1 MPDSRNWKRLSNIWD
16 RPMLSGKPWHQIPIA
31 KTTTRSNELPF
42 ATIHNARMFYRLQG
56 NAGRP
61 VLILS
66 HSISTDQAMWELQIG
81 DLLPHF
87 QILRYD
93 TRGHGAS
100 ESTTGEYSIEM
111 LGKDI
116 LALADALEISQFA
129 FCGLS
134 LGGAIGQWVAVHA
147 PERVTHL
154 VLANTSAQ
162 FIPRANWETRIAAV
176 VKGGMSAVVE
186 VAMERFFS
194 PDTLAKQN
202 PNVASVRSVFLGT
215 EPVGYLGCCAA
226 LRDMNHVDLLRQI
239 KSPTLVISG
248 ERDIATPWSG
258 HGEMLAREIPGAKTV
273 HLAAAL
279 PSNIERP
286 HSFTTALLE
295 FLLAQP
301 NLGADSLRAGF
312 EVRRAVLGD
321 AHVDSATA
329 NTTEFTREF
338 QEVITR
344 YAWGTIWSRPELD
357 RRTRRL
363 LALAITA
370 SLGRWEEFALHVRA
384 GLASDLELCDL
395 KEVLLQTAVYAGTP
409 AANTGFRIAAEQIG

>member
-1 MPDSRNWKRLSNIWD
+1 
-16 RPMLSGKPWHQIPIA
+16 
-31 KTTTRSNELPF
+31 LPF
-42 ATIHNARMFYRLQG
+42 ATVHNARMFYRVQG
-56 NAGRP
+56 NVGRP

-66 HSISTDQAMWELQIG
+66 HSISTDHAMWDLQVEN
-81 DLLPHF
+81 LLPHF

-100 ESTTGEYSIEM
+100 EATSGEYSIEM

-116 LALADALEISQFA
+116 LALADALKISQFA

-134 LGGAIGQWVAVHA
+134 LGGAIGQWVAAHA

-154 VLANTSAQ
+154 VLANTSPQ
-162 FIPRANWETRIAAV
+162 FVPRTNWEARIAAV
-176 VKGGMSAVVE
+176 LKGGMAAVVDL
-186 VAMERFFS
+186 AMQRFFL

-202 PNVASVRSVFLGT
+202 PHVASTRSVFLGT
-215 EPVGYLGCCAA
+215 DPVGYLGCCAA
-226 LRDMNHVDLLRQI
+226 LSDMNHGDLLRKI
-239 KSPTLVISG
+239 KAPTLVISG
-248 ERDIATPWSG
+248 DRDVATPWSG
-258 HGEMLAREIPGAKTV
+258 HGERLAQEIPGAKAL
-273 HLAAAL
+273 HLAAAHL
-279 PSNIERP
+279 SNIERP

-295 FLLAQP
+295 FLLPQT
-301 NLGADSLRAGF
+301 NSGVDSLQAGF

-321 AHVDSATA
+321 AHVDKAIA

-338 QEVITR
+338 QELITR

-363 LALAITA
+363 LALSITA
-370 SLGRWEEFALHVRA
+370 ALGRWEEFTLHVRT

-395 KEVLLQTAVYAGTP
+395 KEVLLQTAVYAGAP
-409 AANTGFRIAAEQIG
+409 AANTGFQIAAEQIKKNSD